1 MNSFSKLEPLLKIKS
16 NSGFI
21 LLSTTIALF
30 IILSIFSL
38 LLIRIVVKENQT
50 SNYNIADIKT
60 RNLVQSGLD
69 HGIQVFKNIGSPYL
83 SPITKNFNNGQYTIT
98 YDPSNNENGSTLPY
112 SHFAMIKTSAS
123 LSDATRNSRLFVSS
137 YPDAFNLAFFGNR
150 NGIPWK
156 ALSFD
161 GNDQVVVPDNT
172 TLRITGP
179 LTVEAWFRVTTHT
192 NDWIR
197 IVERLI

>member
-69 HGIQVFKNIGSPYL
+69 HGIQVFKMKGDEKPVNVLIRDGFL
-83 SPITKNFNNGQYTIT
+83 ETTTQNFY
-98 YDPSNNENGSTLPY
+98 
-112 SHFAMIKTSAS
+112 MKT
-123 LSDATRNSRLFVSS
+123 
-137 YPDAFNLAFFGNR
+137 
-150 NGIPWK
+150 
-156 ALSFD
+156 
-161 GNDQVVVPDNT
+161 
-172 TLRITGP
+172 
-179 LTVEAWFRVTTHT
+179 
-192 NDWIR
+192 
-197 IVERLI
+197 